1 MTEGHNIICRFAAY
15 IIPSCPLRGHIIFL
29 PEVKPMSNFLVLLLV
44 LLYTCQ
50 SGFCNMFSRSYPGD
64 KRWSS
69 QVYSVFY
76 GVIVS
81 VATLVFA
88 GFSLHPSPTTLLLGV
103 LNGAILVTYNA
114 MLIKAS
120 AHGPFS
126 IVMIF
131 NLSGGILI
139 PMVWSI
145 AVDGTRLSPLQY
157 IAIAVMLVSFVFLN
171 MEDKKDAGDAMG
183 DTFEKVPPKPPVKT
197 SEQKKTKGISTK
209 FLLYALLLGLANGAY
224 GTMLTVQ
231 KNLTNDA
238 ENAEM
243 IVCTFLSSAVFAFA
257 LLLVQAGKAALPG
270 FRQNV
275 KSAVYVTAAS
285 VSAAAAVNLLMYALS
300 LVNVAVLY
308 AMDNGGVLLVSVL
321 WSVVILKEK
330 IGKKKIVGLVL
341 ATIAIFALGFLH
353 SA

>member
-1 MTEGHNIICRFAAY
+1 MAN
-15 IIPSCPLRGHIIFL
+15 LL
-29 PEVKPMSNFLVLLLV
+29 VVLLI

-50 SGFCNMFSRSYPGD
+50 SGFANMFQRNYPGD
-64 KRWSS
+64 KRYAS

-81 VATLVFA
+81 LATFIFA
-88 GFSLHPSPTTLLLGV
+88 GFSIRPSLTTALLGIA
-103 LNGAILVTYNA
+103 NGAVLVTYNA

-120 AHGPFS
+120 AAGPFS

-139 PMVWSI
+139 PMFQSI
-145 AVDGTRLSPLQY
+145 LQDPTQLSVFQY
-157 IAIAVMLVSFVFLN
+157 GAIALMLVSFVFLN
-171 MEDKKDAGDAMG
+171 MEDKK
-183 DTFEKVPPKPPVKT
+183 EKSDEKSV
-197 SEQKKTKGISTK
+197 SAK
-209 FLLYALLLGLANGAY
+209 FLLYALLLGLANGIY
-224 GTMLTVQ
+224 GTLLNVQ
-231 KNLTNDA
+231 KSLMNEA
-238 ENAEM
+238 ESAEM
-243 IVCTFLSSAVFAFA
+243 IVCTFLSSAVFAFV
-257 LLLVQAGKAALPG
+257 LLMIQAGKSALPS
-270 FRQNV
+270 FRQNT
-275 KSAVYVTAAS
+275 KSAIFVTAAS

-330 IGKKKIVGLVL
+330 IGRNKIIGLVL

-353 SA
+353 GV

>member
-1 MTEGHNIICRFAAY
+1 MAN
-15 IIPSCPLRGHIIFL
+15 L
-29 PEVKPMSNFLVLLLV
+29 LVLLLI
-44 LLYTCQ
+44 LLYSFQ
-50 SGFCNMFSRSYPGD
+50 SGFANMFQRNYPGD
-64 KRWSS
+64 KRYAS

-81 VATLVFA
+81 LATLVFA
-88 GFSLHPSPTTLLLGV
+88 GFSVHPSPTTILLGV
-103 LNGAILVTYNA
+103 LNGAVLVTYNA

-120 AHGPFS
+120 AAGPFS

-145 AVDGTRLSPLQY
+145 FVDKMQLSVLQY
-157 IAIAVMLVSFVFLN
+157 CAIALMLVSFVFLN
-171 MEDKKDAGDAMG
+171 MEDKKDG
-183 DTFEKVPPKPPVKT
+183 EE
-197 SEQKKTKGISTK
+197 SKGVSAK
-209 FLLYALLLGLANGAY
+209 FLLYALLLGLANGIY
-224 GTMLTVQ
+224 GTLLNVQ
-231 KNLTNDA
+231 KNLMNES

-257 LLLVQAGKAALPG
+257 LLLIQAGKAALPG

-330 IGKKKIVGLVL
+330 IGKKKIIGLVL

-353 SA
+353 SVG

>member
-1 MTEGHNIICRFAAY
+1 MAN
-15 IIPSCPLRGHIIFL
+15 L
-29 PEVKPMSNFLVLLLV
+29 LVLLLI
-44 LLYTCQ
+44 LLYSFQ
-50 SGFCNMFSRSYPGD
+50 SGFANMFQRNYPGD
-64 KRWSS
+64 KRYAS

-81 VATLVFA
+81 IATLVFA
-88 GFSLHPSPTTLLLGV
+88 GFSVHPSPTTILLGV
-103 LNGAILVTYNA
+103 LNGAVLVTYNA

-120 AHGPFS
+120 AAGPFS

-145 AVDGTRLSPLQY
+145 FVDKMQLSVLQY
-157 IAIAVMLVSFVFLN
+157 CAIALMLVSFVFLN
-171 MEDKKDAGDAMG
+171 MEDKKDGGEA
-183 DTFEKVPPKPPVKT
+183 
-197 SEQKKTKGISTK
+197 KGVSAK
-209 FLLYALLLGLANGAY
+209 FLLYALLLGLANGIY
-224 GTMLTVQ
+224 GTLLNVQ
-231 KNLTNDA
+231 KNLMNES

-257 LLLVQAGKAALPG
+257 LLLIQAGRAALPG

-275 KSAVYVTAAS
+275 KSAIYVTAAS

-330 IGKKKIVGLVL
+330 IGKKKIIGLVL

-353 SA
+353 SAG

>member
-1 MTEGHNIICRFAAY
+1 
-15 IIPSCPLRGHIIFL
+15 
-29 PEVKPMSNFLVLLLV
+29 MSNFLILLLV
-44 LLYTCQ
+44 ILYSCQ

-64 KRWSS
+64 KRYSS

-76 GVIVS
+76 GLIVS
-81 VATLVFA
+81 AATLLFA
-88 GFSLHPSPTTLLLGV
+88 GFSIHPSPTTVLLGI

-120 AHGPFS
+120 ANGPFS

-131 NLSGGILI
+131 NLSGGILL

-145 AVDGTRLSPLQY
+145 VVDGTRLSLLQY
-157 IAIAVMLVSFVFLN
+157 IAIAGMLVSFVFLN
-171 MEDKKDAGDAMG
+171 MEDKKDADE
-183 DTFEKVPPKPPVKT
+183 TKV
-197 SEQKKTKGISTK
+197 SAK
-209 FLLYALLLGLANGAY
+209 FLLYALLLALANGAY

-231 KNLTNDA
+231 KTLTSDA

-243 IVCTFLSSAVFAFA
+243 IVCTFLSSAVFAF
-257 LLLVQAGKAALPG
+257 LLLLIQAGKAALPG
-270 FRQNV
+270 FKQNV

-330 IGKKKIVGLVL
+330 LDRNKIIGLIL
-341 ATIAIFALGFLH
+341 ATVAIFALGILQ
-353 SA
+353 SV

>member
-1 MTEGHNIICRFAAY
+1 
-15 IIPSCPLRGHIIFL
+15 
-29 PEVKPMSNFLVLLLV
+29 MSNFLIFLLV
-44 LLYTCQ
+44 MLYTCQ
-50 SGFCNMFSRSYPGD
+50 SGFCNMYQRSYPGD
-64 KRWSS
+64 KRYSS

-81 VATLVFA
+81 AATLLFA
-88 GFSLHPSPTTLLLGV
+88 GFSLHPSPTTVLLGIA
-103 LNGAILVTYNA
+103 NGAILVTYNA

-120 AHGPFS
+120 ANGPFS

-145 AVDGTRLSPLQY
+145 VVDKMRLSPLQY
-157 IAIAVMLVSFVFLN
+157 VAIAGMLVSFVFLN
-171 MEDKKDAGDAMG
+171 MEDKKDAGE
-183 DTFEKVPPKPPVKT
+183 TKV
-197 SEQKKTKGISTK
+197 SAK

-231 KNLTNDA
+231 KTLTSDA

-243 IVCTFLSSAVFAFA
+243 IVCTFLSSAVFAFV
-257 LLLVQAGKAALPG
+257 LLLVQAGKAAFPG

-330 IGKKKIVGLVL
+330 IGKKKIIGLVL
-341 ATIAIFALGFLH
+341 ATVAIFALGILQ
-353 SA
+353 SV

>member
-1 MTEGHNIICRFAAY
+1 MAN
-15 IIPSCPLRGHIIFL
+15 LL
-29 PEVKPMSNFLVLLLV
+29 VVLLI

-50 SGFCNMFSRSYPGD
+50 SGFANMFQRNYPGD
-64 KRWSS
+64 KRYAS

-81 VATLVFA
+81 LATLIFA
-88 GFSLHPSPTTLLLGV
+88 GFSIHPSLTTILLGV
-103 LNGAILVTYNA
+103 LNGAVLVTYNA

-120 AHGPFS
+120 AAGPFS

-139 PMVWSI
+139 PMLQSI
-145 AVDGTRLSPLQY
+145 IEDPTQLSIFQY
-157 IAIAVMLVSFVFLN
+157 AAIALMLVSFVFLN
-171 MEDKKDAGDAMG
+171 MEDKKNG
-183 DTFEKVPPKPPVKT
+183 E
-197 SEQKKTKGISTK
+197 EQSVSAK
-209 FLLYALLLGLANGAY
+209 FLLYVILLGLANGIY
-224 GTMLTVQ
+224 GTMLNVQ
-231 KNLTNDA
+231 KTIMNES

-243 IVCTFLSSAVFAFA
+243 IVCTFLSSAIFAFA
-257 LLLVQAGKAALPG
+257 LLMIQAGKAALPS
-270 FRQNV
+270 FRQNT
-275 KSAVYVTAAS
+275 KSAIFVTAAS
-285 VSAAAAVNLLMYALS
+285 VSAAAAVNLLMYALG

-330 IGKKKIVGLVL
+330 IGKKKIIGLVL

-353 SA
+353 GVG

>member
-1 MTEGHNIICRFAAY
+1 
-15 IIPSCPLRGHIIFL
+15 
-29 PEVKPMSNFLVLLLV
+29 MSNLLVLILV
-44 LLYTCQ
+44 LLYSFQ
-50 SGFCNMFSRSYPGD
+50 SGFANMFQRNYPGD
-64 KRWSS
+64 KRYAS

-81 VATLVFA
+81 IATLIFA
-88 GFSLHPSPTTLLLGV
+88 GFSVSPSPTTILLGV
-103 LNGAILVTYNA
+103 LNGTVLVTYNA

-120 AHGPFS
+120 ANGPFS

-145 AVDGTRLSPLQY
+145 FVDKMQLSVLQY
-157 IAIAVMLVSFVFLN
+157 CAIALMLVSFVFLN
-171 MEDKKDAGDAMG
+171 MEDKKDGESKSVSA
-183 DTFEKVPPKPPVKT
+183 
-197 SEQKKTKGISTK
+197 K
-209 FLLYALLLGLANGAY
+209 FLLYVLLLGLANGIY
-224 GTMLTVQ
+224 GTLLNVQ
-231 KNLTNDA
+231 KNLMNES

-330 IGKKKIVGLVL
+330 IGKKKIIGLIL
-341 ATIAIFALGFLH
+341 AAIAIFALGFLH
-353 SA
+353 SV

>member
-1 MTEGHNIICRFAAY
+1 
-15 IIPSCPLRGHIIFL
+15 
-29 PEVKPMSNFLVLLLV
+29 MSNLLVLILV
-44 LLYTCQ
+44 LLYSFQ
-50 SGFCNMFSRSYPGD
+50 SGFANMFQRNYPGD
-64 KRWSS
+64 KRYAS

-81 VATLVFA
+81 LATLVFA
-88 GFSLHPSPTTLLLGV
+88 GFSVHPSLPTILLGV
-103 LNGAILVTYNA
+103 LNGAVLVTYNA

-120 AHGPFS
+120 AAGPFS

-145 AVDGTRLSPLQY
+145 FVDKMQLSILQY
-157 IAIAVMLVSFVFLN
+157 CAIALMLVSFVFLN
-171 MEDKKDAGDAMG
+171 MEDKKKDDS
-183 DTFEKVPPKPPVKT
+183 VPAKSV
-197 SEQKKTKGISTK
+197 STK
-209 FLLYALLLGLANGAY
+209 FLIYTLLLGLANGIY
-224 GTMLTVQ
+224 GTLLNTQ
-231 KNLTNDA
+231 KNLMNES

-257 LLLVQAGKAALPG
+257 LLLIQAGKSALPG

-330 IGKKKIVGLVL
+330 IGRNKIIGLIL
-341 ATIAIFALGFLH
+341 AAIAIFALGFLH
-353 SA
+353 SV

>member
-1 MTEGHNIICRFAAY
+1 MAN
-15 IIPSCPLRGHIIFL
+15 LL
-29 PEVKPMSNFLVLLLV
+29 VVLLI

-50 SGFCNMFSRSYPGD
+50 SGFANMFQRNYPGD
-64 KRWSS
+64 KRYAS

-81 VATLVFA
+81 LATLIFA
-88 GFSLHPSPTTLLLGV
+88 GFSVHPSMTTVMLGV
-103 LNGAILVTYNA
+103 LNGAVLVTYNA

-120 AHGPFS
+120 AAGPFS

-139 PMVWSI
+139 PMFQSI
-145 AVDGTRLSPLQY
+145 IEDPTQLSALQY
-157 IAIAVMLVSFVFLN
+157 GAIALMLVSFVFLN
-171 MEDKKDAGDAMG
+171 LEDKKSGETAVSA
-183 DTFEKVPPKPPVKT
+183 
-197 SEQKKTKGISTK
+197 K
-209 FLLYALLLGLANGAY
+209 FLLYALLLGLANGIY
-224 GTMLTVQ
+224 GTLLNVQ
-231 KNLTNDA
+231 KTLMNES

-243 IVCTFLSSAVFAFA
+243 IVCTFLSSAVFAFV
-257 LLLVQAGKAALPG
+257 LLLIQAGKSALPG
-270 FRQNV
+270 FRQNT
-275 KSAVYVTAAS
+275 KSAIFVTAAS
-285 VSAAAAVNLLMYALS
+285 VSAAAAVNLLMYALG

-330 IGKKKIVGLVL
+330 IGRNKIIGLVL

-353 SA
+353 GV